1 MQSILSRSKSA
12 KARFAVVKRNGGIM
26 AALRSPSGVIDLAS
40 IMVGVLVIGIIGGVI
55 AATVFAVIPWSQD
68 EAAKGALDSVRTAE
82 SVQYTMSS
90 GEGNATY
97 LNMAGL
103 VSSNQIQATTKVYIG
118 AADLAT
124 DYTAV
129 VRSDSGKYY
138 SINAA
143 NPANPVEY
151 ANLAAA
157 DTALT
162 TAAIFGTGT
171 LAWSGTALTFT
182 PGV

>member
-1 MQSILSRSKSA
+1 MQSILSRGKSA
-12 KARFAVVKRNGGIM
+12 KARFAAVKRNGGIM

-97 LNMAGL
+97 LDLDGL
-103 VSSNQIQATTKVYIG
+103 VAADYIQDTAKVYIG
-118 AADLAT
+118 ASAT

-138 SINAA
+138 SINAV

-182 PGV
+182 PEV

>member
-1 MQSILSRSKSA
+1 MQSILSRGKSA
-12 KARFAVVKRNGGIM
+12 KARFAAVKRNGGIM

-97 LNMAGL
+97 LNMADL
-103 VSSNQIQATTKVYIG
+103 VASDQIQQAPPKIYIG
-118 AADLAT
+118 ASASA
-124 DYTAV
+124 YTAV

-151 ANLAAA
+151 ATLATAN
-157 DTALT
+157 TALT
-162 TAAIFGTGT
+162 AALGGT

-182 PGV
+182 ATP

>member
-1 MQSILSRSKSA
+1 MQSLLSGSKSA
-12 KARFAVVKRNGGIM
+12 KARFAAVKRSGGIM
-26 AALRSPSGVIDLAS
+26 AALRSSSGVIDLAS

-103 VSSNQIQATTKVYIG
+103 VADNQIQATTKVYIG
-118 AADLAT
+118 ASASA
-124 DYTAV
+124 YTAV

-138 SINAA
+138 SINAV

-157 DTALT
+157 NTALS
-162 TAAIFGTGT
+162 GTGQP
-171 LAWSGTALTFT
+171 LGVGALSWASGALTFA
-182 PGV
+182 